1 MSKQKISIINGVEI
15 YAEVNENGNVFI
27 PVKPLCQAIGVDP
40 EGQRQRILRHY
51 ILSSTAFTVKVV
63 AADEKD
69 REMLCLPLEYV
80 YGWIF
85 TIDAN
90 LVAESNRESVAAYQ
104 RECYQAL
111 YRHFAGSLKRQ
122 LDANAAEIEALQ
134 AVNDAISRERQ
145 AKADRRKAE
154 EHLANVRASRLDSS
168 PCLEF
173 E

>member
-27 PVKPLCQAIGVDP
+27 PVKPLCQAIGIDHAAQV
-40 EGQRQRILRHY
+40 QRIKRHRK
-51 ILSSTAFTVKVV
+51 LSSTVVVITTV
-63 AADEKD
+63 ADDGKQ
-69 REMLCLPLEYV
+69 REMICLPLQYI
-80 YGWIF
+80 YGWLF
-85 TIDAN
+85 SID
-90 LVAESNRESVAAYQ
+90 LSMVTKESLPNVEKYQ
-104 RECYQAL
+104 DECYDIL

-154 EHLANVRASRLDSS
+154 EHLARVRASRLDSS

>member
-1 MSKQKISIINGVEI
+1 MVVVTTVADDGKQREMICL
-15 YAEVNENGNVFI
+15 
-27 PVKPLCQAIGVDP
+27 PL
-40 EGQRQRILRHY
+40 HY
-51 ILSSTAFTVKVV
+51 ILSSTAFMVKAV

-90 LVAESNRESVAAYQ
+90 LVAETNRESVATYQ
-104 RECYQAL
+104 QECYQAL

-134 AVNDAISRERQ
+134 AINDAISRERQ

>member
-15 YAEVNENGNVFI
+15 FAEVNENGNVFI
-27 PVKPLCQAIGVDP
+27 PVKPVCQAIGVDP

-51 ILSSTAFTVKVV
+51 ILSSTAFMVKAV

-90 LVAESNRESVAAYQ
+90 LVAETNRESVATYQ
-104 RECYQAL
+104 QECYQAL

>member
-90 LVAESNRESVAAYQ
+90 LVAESNRESVAAY
-104 RECYQAL
+104 
-111 YRHFAGSLKRQ
+111 
-122 LDANAAEIEALQ
+122 
-134 AVNDAISRERQ
+134 
-145 AKADRRKAE
+145 
-154 EHLANVRASRLDSS
+154 
-168 PCLEF
+168 
-173 E
+173 